1 MGPWRERLESRVDS
15 VLRTKMKSERRLSTG
30 AGILKSLNTKHRRA
44 VNGHSFVVGLWA
56 PWGQGLVCR
65 EGSMGL
71 RISTNVTS
79 INAQRQLSTQQK
91 RNSHALAALS
101 SGSRIVHASDDAAGL
116 AISENI
122 KGQTRGIAV
131 ARQNAF
137 NAISLVQVSE
147 GGLNEINNIL
157 IRLRE
162 LGVQAASNNI
172 GDTEREFLDTEVRQ
186 LLEESNRIA
195 KTTRFGNRTLLD
207 GTGEELEFHV
217 GAFGDDDNI
226 IRYNIK
232 ADATNSAIGI
242 DGLSV
247 ADKGGAREALQTVDE
262 ALIKLGE
269 MRADFGAV
277 QSRLNTTVSNLDI
290 QYENLSAAN
299 SRLRD
304 ADIAHE
310 SAELASSNILQ
321 QAAVSVLAQAN
332 QTPAAAL
339 RLLA

>member
-1 MGPWRERLESRVDS
+1 
-15 VLRTKMKSERRLSTG
+15 
-30 AGILKSLNTKHRRA
+30 
-44 VNGHSFVVGLWA
+44 
-56 PWGQGLVCR
+56 
-65 EGSMGL
+65 MGL
-71 RISTNVTS
+71 RISTNVAA

-101 SGSRIVHASDDAAGL
+101 SGSRIVNAADDAAGL

-122 KGQTRGIAV
+122 KGQTRGIAI

-162 LGVQAASNNI
+162 LGVQAASDNV
-172 GDTEREFLDTEVRQ
+172 GDTERDFLNTEAKQ
-186 LLEESNRIA
+186 LIDESNRIA
-195 KTTRFGNRTLLD
+195 KTTRFGNKKLLD
-207 GTGEELEFHV
+207 GSGEQLEFHV
-217 GAFGDDDNI
+217 GPFGDDDNV
-226 IRYNIK
+226 IRYNLN
-232 ADATNSAIGI
+232 ANATTSAIGI
-242 DGLSV
+242 DGIDVSS
-247 ADKGGAREALQTVDE
+247 KSGARSTLQTVDD
-262 ALIKLGE
+262 ALIKLGK

-290 QYENLSAAN
+290 QYENLSSAN

-304 ADIAHE
+304 ADVAYE

-321 QAAVSVLAQAN
+321 QAAVSVMAQAN
-332 QTPAAAL
+332 QQPASAL
-339 RLLA
+339 RLLQS